1 MLPQEHSCVRINS
14 IIRTAVAVTIIVIAK
29 CAYADEPCRVLRG
42 RAHLYAGDGQ
52 LRILEVGTHHEY
64 EPDDSS
70 RDMVV
75 NWLDAGITDTDRAK
89 YASAP
94 SMVYL
99 FADFLVCPTE
109 PFRKGSV
116 QKAEI
121 KSATHRRYAKTSE

>member
-1 MLPQEHSCVRINS
+1 MQLFHKIRS
-14 IIRTAVAVTIIVIAK
+14 IAAAAVLLTTTHVHAT
-29 CAYADEPCRVLRG
+29 EPCKVIRG
-42 RAHLYAGDGQ
+42 RAHHYGGDGR
-52 LRILEVGTHHEY
+52 LRIWEIGTHHEY

-70 RDMVV
+70 WDTVV

-89 YASAP
+89 YVSAP

-121 KSATHRRYAKTSE
+121 KSATHRRYTKTSE